1 MKIIDNKIITKIIDA
16 ISTITAL
23 KIVFLIVIIWLIL
36 GELTK
41 LDPYPFLFSSTITNY
56 SGFILT
62 VIILI
67 STKTLERLQKESE
80 KRDKEHQEQH
90 YKMQGIE
97 ERLVDQIN
105 KSQEKQNKL
114 ILQIAKKLD
123 IDISL

>member
-1 MKIIDNKIITKIIDA
+1 MKLITDEKITKITDA

-23 KIVFLIVIIWLIL
+23 KIVVFVIIIWLIF
-36 GELTK
+36 GEISK

-67 STKTLERLQKESE
+67 STKTLERLQKEAE
-80 KRDKEHQEQH
+80 KRDKDHQEQH
-90 YKMQGIE
+90 YKMQGME
-97 ERLVDQIN
+97 ERLVNQMN
-105 KSQEKQNKL
+105 KNQDKQNEI

-123 IDISL
+123 IDV

>member
-1 MKIIDNKIITKIIDA
+1 MKLITDKMITKIIDA

-23 KIVFLIVIIWLIL
+23 KIVFLIVIFWLIF

-41 LDPYPFLFSSTITNY
+41 IDPYPFLFSSTVTNY

-67 STKTLERLQKESE
+67 STKNLERLQKEAE

-90 YKMQGIE
+90 YKMQGME
-97 ERLVDQIN
+97 ERLVNQIN
-105 KSQEKQNKL
+105 KSQNKQNEM

-123 IDISL
+123 TDI

>member
-1 MKIIDNKIITKIIDA
+1 MKLITDNMITKIIDA

-23 KIVFLIVIIWLIL
+23 KIVFLIVIFWLIF

-41 LDPYPFLFSSTITNY
+41 IDPYPFLFSSTVTNY

-62 VIILI
+62 IIILI
-67 STKTLERLQKESE
+67 STKTLERLQKEAE

-105 KSQEKQNKL
+105 KNQDKQNEI

-123 IDISL
+123 IDV

>member
-1 MKIIDNKIITKIIDA
+1 MKLINDKMITKIIDA

-62 VIILI
+62 IIILI
-67 STKTLERLQKESE
+67 STKTLERLQKEAE

-90 YKMQGIE
+90 YKMQGLE
-97 ERLVDQIN
+97 ERLVNQIN
-105 KSQEKQNKL
+105 KSQDKQNEL
-114 ILQIAKKLD
+114 ILQIVKKLD
-123 IDISL
+123 IDI

>member
-1 MKIIDNKIITKIIDA
+1 MKLVTDKIITKITDA

-23 KIVFLIVIIWLIL
+23 KVVFLIVILWLVL

-62 VIILI
+62 IIILI
-67 STKTLERLQKESE
+67 STKTLERFQEEAE

-90 YKMQGIE
+90 YKMQGLE
-97 ERLVDQIN
+97 ERLVKQIN
-105 KSQEKQNKL
+105 ISQEKQNEM
-114 ILQIAKKLD
+114 ILKIAKKLD
-123 IDISL
+123 INI

>member
-1 MKIIDNKIITKIIDA
+1 MKLITDKRITKITDA

-23 KIVFLIVIIWLIL
+23 KIVVFVIITWLIF
-36 GELTK
+36 GEISK

-62 VIILI
+62 IIILI
-67 STKTLERLQKESE
+67 STKTLEKLQNEAE

-90 YKMQGIE
+90 FKMQDIQ
-97 ERLVDQIN
+97 ERLVNQIN
-105 KSQEKQNKL
+105 KSQDKQNEI

-123 IDISL
+123 IDI

>member
-1 MKIIDNKIITKIIDA
+1 MKLINDKIITKITDA

-23 KIVFLIVIIWLIL
+23 KIVFLIVVIWLIV

-62 VIILI
+62 IIILI
-67 STKTLERLQKESE
+67 STKTLEKLQKEAE
-80 KRDKEHQEQH
+80 KRDKAHQEQH
-90 YKMQGIE
+90 YKMQGME
-97 ERLVDQIN
+97 ERLVNQIN
-105 KSQEKQNKL
+105 KSQDKQNKL

-123 IDISL
+123 IDV

>member
-1 MKIIDNKIITKIIDA
+1 MKLITDKIITKIIDT

-36 GELTK
+36 GELTN

-62 VIILI
+62 IIILI
-67 STKTLERLQKESE
+67 STKTLEMHQKEAE
-80 KRDKEHQEQH
+80 KRDKEHQDQH
-90 YKMQGIE
+90 FKMQDIE
-97 ERLVDQIN
+97 ERLVNQIN
-105 KSQEKQNKL
+105 KSQDKQNEL

-123 IDISL
+123 INV

>member
-23 KIVFLIVIIWLIL
+23 KIVFLIVIIWLFL

-62 VIILI
+62 IIILI
-67 STKTLERLQKESE
+67 STKTLETHQKEAE

-90 YKMQGIE
+90 FKMQDIE
-97 ERLVDQIN
+97 ERLVNQIN
-105 KSQEKQNKL
+105 ISQDKQNEL
-114 ILQIAKKLD
+114 ILKIAKKLD
-123 IDISL
+123 IDI